1 MDSPSS
7 EQSEDENVL
16 LEDTSDSEQCEEE
29 ISTEPDVVT
38 AGSLSDLWQVVA
50 SISQT
55 VQTMQ
60 ESDTLLRR
68 NTERI
73 LEYMGEY
80 QSAGREKTKSVEK
93 TSSQQTR
100 SLQDSQEFYFPDSP
114 AIM

>member
-60 ESDTLLRR
+60 ESNTLLRR

-80 QSAGREKTKSVEK
+80 QVRRQGENKVGGKDFVPANKIFARFAGILLSR
-93 TSSQQTR
+93 
-100 SLQDSQEFYFPDSP
+100 
-114 AIM
+114 